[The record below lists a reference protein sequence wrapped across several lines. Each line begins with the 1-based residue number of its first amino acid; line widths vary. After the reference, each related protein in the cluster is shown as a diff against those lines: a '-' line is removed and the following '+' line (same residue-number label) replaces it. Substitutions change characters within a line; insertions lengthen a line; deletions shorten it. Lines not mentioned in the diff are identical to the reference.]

1 MPVKTVTIQ
10 VTALTDAA
18 NRNIAATGAYFEK
31 LRQANP
37 VELSVKFDRLQA
49 IAEAKILAKELS
61 QTVHDTVK
69 LDASKGGFL
78 SGLLG
83 AAGAGGKGGSGLLGQ
98 LGKLFPTG
106 GSAAGASGMLGLGV
120 GAVPAAGALLVE
132 VTGLVP
138 GLAAATLGVGAFGL
152 LAMPTFQHVT
162 QAISGAYNANQKFSE
177 AALNVD
183 IALKT
188 SHADL
193 VLYNTALA
201 KMPPNL
207 ASAARLLGNQSV
219 TWEGLSAAQR
229 NNVVALSQNKAA
241 LTSLL
246 PAQKT
251 ALTQLLASKTLWD
264 NLTPAQQKLTMG
276 FQNLGTTYSKM
287 VTAMQPD
294 VLKILN
300 SGLKIATGL
309 MPALLPLAKAGG
321 DALSGLADPLPKF
334 LQLSTTTRH
343 DVKTPHGMTEGFTK
357 TLTPFGGLVKQMTA
371 LAGPAITAIGDGL
384 GRLAAALGKLL
395 TIMSKKDVVHSIN
408 IAFDILS
415 GTISFIG
422 YVIQRIM
429 LRWDQWTAVVD
440 QSRHKIS
447 QALDLMRAAF
457 EVTRAWIEK
466 NFVQVIVRFFTS
478 TLPTAFDLWKESVRL
493 VFDVIKTK
501 ALDTVLG
508 ITVAFG
514 HLPGPLGAPFRAAS
528 ASIRGEL
535 AKIQGD
541 AANAAANINADWDKL
556 HGKTVT
562 LHFAFAGFPGQPPPG
577 LAAGWRVPGYG
588 GGDRHPALLE
598 GGEAVVP
605 KHLTPAL
612 APFLKAH
619 GVPGF
624 AAGGTV
630 GNFVGQFPSAAQ
642 IGAGFGA
649 VQNAFNSASAAWA
662 AKAQGAM
669 PATGGGP
676 GVQRWAG
683 VALQALAMLGL
694 PSSALGTVLSQMQ
707 TESGGNMLA
716 VNLTDSNAAI
726 GIPSTGLMQVVSPTY
741 AAYGAPRFGY
751 PPPVANMVSENPL
764 ANIYAGLN
772 YAIHRYGAGWQGV
785 LGHGHGYDSGG
796 QLLPG
801 ATLAI
806 NRTGRAE
813 SVLGSRAE
821 ALLEQLVGLVD
832 ELCGLQAQ
840 GNAVAAAAPATTG
853 ASLGAALGM
862 GARSAAYRNLYP

>member
-132 VTGLVP
+132 VTGLVS

-321 DALSGLADPLPKF
+321 DALSGLADQLAKF
-334 LQLSTTTRH
+334 LQLSTTTGH
-343 DVKTPHGMTEGFTK
+343 DVKTPHGMTEVFTK
-357 TLTPFGGLVKQMTA
+357 TLTPFGEFVKQMTA

-384 GRLAAALGKLL
+384 GRVAAALGKLL

-478 TLPTAFDLWKESVRL
+478 TLPTAFALWKESVRL

-514 HLPGPLGAPFRAAS
+514 HLPGGMGQPFRDAS
-528 ASIRGEL
+528 AAIRKEL
-535 AKIQGD
+535 SKIQGD
-541 AANAAANINADWDKL
+541 AATAAANINADWDKL
-556 HGKTVT
+556 HGKVVT
-562 LHFAFAGFPGQPPPG
+562 LGFKVGAPSGIGINFKPGPGGGFAGGGRILSGTTPTADDVLIRASRDETVLSAAHSAM
-577 LAAGWRVPGYG
+577 LAPLLSAIGVPGYAG
-588 GGDRHPALLE
+588 
-598 GGEAVVP
+598 
-605 KHLTPAL
+605 
-612 APFLKAH
+612 
-619 GVPGF
+619 
-624 AAGGTV
+624 GGTV
-630 GNFVGQFPSAAQ
+630 GTFLGRFPSAAQ
-642 IGAGFGA
+642 IGGATSA
-649 VQNAFNSASAAWA
+649 VQGVFDSIVAAIAGNVHAPMTSPGFPGGPGGGSASANAALAQRMFPQWASGPLWGAWNYVAMRESGWNRFARNPSSGAYGIPQALPESKLPFAGQA
-662 AKAQGAM
+662 A
-669 PATGGGP
+669 GGP
-676 GVQRWAG
+676 
-683 VALQALAMLGL
+683 
-694 PSSALGTVLSQMQ
+694 
-707 TESGGNMLA
+707 N
-716 VNLTDSNAAI
+716 
-726 GIPSTGLMQVVSPTY
+726 
-741 AAYGAPRFGY
+741 
-751 PPPVANMVSENPL
+751 PPP
-764 ANIYAGLN
+764 
-772 YAIHRYGAGWQGV
+772 
-785 LGHGHGYDSGG
+785 
-796 QLLPG
+796 
-801 ATLAI
+801 
-806 NRTGRAE
+806 
-813 SVLGSRAE
+813 
-821 ALLEQLVGLVD
+821 
-832 ELCGLQAQ
+832 
-840 GNAVAAAAPATTG
+840 
-853 ASLGAALGM
+853 
-862 GARSAAYRNLYP
+862 